1 MQLKKFTRK
10 DRHGNMMS
18 FEFDVPQANVPAMQ
32 SIPMYDHPGEPK
44 GTDTVPAWLTPGEFV
59 VNKEATDMFGPMIK
73 KINDIGRQKQKATY
87 AQTGTKILSRSLL
100 DEDED
105 FQTQLNK
112 MLDKYEGSEFTK
124 DKLYNIIDG
133 ESSFD
138 PTVKNPN
145 SSATGLFQ
153 FTDTAINDL
162 IDQGKIDK
170 DFTTDKIKD
179 MSAVD
184 QLKLYET
191 YLDRWKYG
199 GDAHLGV
206 MQAAP
211 GAYFEKFRSGDN
223 KGNLNQEVFPE
234 GSKSYRDNPVWVG
247 DDGKMTFASISNYY
261 DNRAKKDLPGMG
273 MVAQQVAPDTGTSGA
288 QVVSGVSDVPPMN
301 VSMPPRDMSSMEP
314 IEGPTSGNIAQY
326 LDRVRGKNVVPRPT
340 SFQNVIEPAV
350 GLPDELSQQG
360 MEINP
365 YPVRDGKVLSPE
377 YLAALQDQDFG
388 GMGSDSAMFK
398 TDQQATM
405 PQLARFYPDSILR
418 PGDKRQDAQMYPDA
432 IMRPG
437 DQRKDAIP
445 KPLTQSDITKASM
458 LDINKGIPDAPPY
471 IPVNAMIEAKK
482 EKDAFE
488 AKRRAEA
495 KRMELINRGPD
506 DPRML
511 QDYMRGYA
519 MQGKDLSGVST
530 ENQLNQD
537 PKGPDMGFDIKG
549 FEPDPKQSM
558 SQQVQN
564 LKEKEE
570 TNTLNDIVTDTAGE
584 SQPESTNEK
593 QKAEE
598 LGNKSNKKEKQKAES
613 FFKNLLGG
621 LFDKREL
628 ARAAIMYLGSRAMG
642 YNHGGSLNFALKGYI
657 GRIDALEAGRLKLA
671 QSKEG
676 RDRFTIGSLQNYVRS
691 GDLNDLVEKVTATPT
706 GEFVDFYGTNKF
718 GKPFKIKVQKFDQT
732 VGGVKTPI
740 YVDAKGK
747 THNPYN
753 YSTDPMYVRGTDEY
767 KSAVIQY
774 SDLIAKQIRSIK
786 DQIGIVGKDKNKNN
800 IYLDDINASEDAQYL
815 IMSGLDNQIPLDKM
829 LAAIGKAY
837 RNMAA
842 DRKSSPKGPKPT
854 SLLGYVNDIF
864 MDEYKL
870 PEKGLFRV
878 EPTKKQK
885 ELGQPGD
892 FVSTPLMEKL
902 RRNVAAVIKRSPG
915 TRELAVG
922 NSDQMLFQY
931 FVEGKYKQWTDLG
944 DEGRKKYNDR
954 AGSNKTETTTG
965 FYLFVQEEVEKQ
977 MNKQLGLN

>member
-59 VNKEATDMFGPMIK
+59 VNKEATEMFGPAIK
-73 KINDIGRQKQKATY
+73 KMNDIGRQKQKATY
-87 AQTGTKILSRSLL
+87 AQTGTKILSRGLL

-105 FQTQLNK
+105 FQTQLNQ

-138 PTVKNPN
+138 PTVKNPK

-223 KGNLNQEVFPE
+223 KGDLNQEVFAE
-234 GSKSYRDNPVWVG
+234 GSKSYKDNPVWAG

-261 DNRAKKDLPGMG
+261 DNRGKKDLPGMG

-301 VSMPPRDMSSMEP
+301 VTMPTRNMASMEP
-314 IEGPTSGNIAQY
+314 IAGPSSGRIAQVMGNLKPSDDYTNY
-326 LDRVRGKNVVPRPT
+326 LRNMRLSADDYFNNDGVIPRANVTLDTRKIPGVNPMLDINQPAGVPIPTRVV
-340 SFQNVIEPAV
+340 
-350 GLPDELSQQG
+350 
-360 MEINP
+360 
-365 YPVRDGKVLSPE
+365 DGKRVALTPE
-377 YLAALQDQDFG
+377 YLDAMQDNDMGGLGADSQVFRDFV
-388 GMGSDSAMFK
+388 GSRLRVP
-398 TDQQATM
+398 TNQAVPPVETVTENK
-405 PQLARFYPDSILR
+405 PY
-418 PGDKRQDAQMYPDA
+418 DAQKM
-432 IMRPG
+432 I
-437 DQRKDAIP
+437 
-445 KPLTQSDITKASM
+445 
-458 LDINKGIPDAPPY
+458 DINKGIPDAPPY

-506 DPRML
+506 DPTML

-718 GKPFKIKVQKFDQT
+718 GKPFKIKVQKFEQN
-732 VGGVKTPI
+732 VGGIKTPI

-753 YSTDPMYVRGTDEY
+753 YTTDPMYVRTTDEY
-767 KSAVIQY
+767 KNAVIQY
-774 SDLIAKQIRSIK
+774 GDLIAKQIRSIK
-786 DQIGIVGKDKNKNN
+786 DQIGIKGKDKNNNN
-800 IYLDDINASEDAQYL
+800 IYIDDINASEDARYL

-842 DRKSSPKGPKPT
+842 DRKSSSKGPKPT

-885 ELGQPGD
+885 ELGQAGD

-915 TRELAVG
+915 TKELAVG

>member
-59 VNKEATDMFGPMIK
+59 VNKEATEMFGPAIK
-73 KINDIGRQKQKATY
+73 KMNDIGRQKQKATY
-87 AQTGTKILSRSLL
+87 AQTGTKILSRGLL

-105 FQTQLNK
+105 FQTQLNQ

-138 PTVKNPN
+138 PTVKNPK

-179 MSAVD
+179 MSPVD

-199 GDAHLGV
+199 GDAHLGI

-211 GAYFEKFRSGDN
+211 GKYFEKFRSGDS
-223 KGNLNQEVFPE
+223 KGDLNQEVFAE
-234 GSKSYRDNPVWVG
+234 GSDNYKRNKVWAG

-261 DNRAKKDLPGMG
+261 DNRGKKDLPGMG

-288 QVVSGVSDVPPMN
+288 QVVSGVSDVPPVN
-301 VSMPPRDMSSMEP
+301 VNMPPRDMSSMEP
-314 IEGPTSGNIAQY
+314 IEGPSSGRIAQVMGNLKPSDDYTNY
-326 LDRVRGKNVVPRPT
+326 LRNMRLSADDYFNNDGVIPRANVTLDTRKIPGVNPMLDINQPAGVPIPTRVV
-340 SFQNVIEPAV
+340 
-350 GLPDELSQQG
+350 
-360 MEINP
+360 
-365 YPVRDGKVLSPE
+365 DGKRVALTPE
-377 YLAALQDQDFG
+377 YLDAMQDNDMGGLGADSQVFRDFV
-388 GMGSDSAMFK
+388 GSRLRVP
-398 TDQQATM
+398 TNQAVPPVETVTENK
-405 PQLARFYPDSILR
+405 PY
-418 PGDKRQDAQMYPDA
+418 DAQTM
-432 IMRPG
+432 IN
-437 DQRKDAIP
+437 
-445 KPLTQSDITKASM
+445 
-458 LDINKGIPDAPPY
+458 INKGIPDAPPY

-506 DPRML
+506 DPTML

-519 MQGKDLSGVST
+519 MQGTDLSGVST

-549 FEPDPKQSM
+549 FEPDPNQNM

-676 RDRFTIGSLQNYVRS
+676 RDRFTIGSLQDYVRS
-691 GDLNDLVEKVTATPT
+691 GDLNDLIEKVTATPT

-718 GKPFKIKVQKFDQT
+718 GKPFKIKVQKFEQN
-732 VGGVKTPI
+732 VGGIKTPI

-753 YSTDPMYVRGTDEY
+753 YTTDPMYVRTTDEY
-767 KSAVIQY
+767 KNAVIQY

-786 DQIGIVGKDKNKNN
+786 DQIGIKGKDKNNNN
-800 IYLDDINASEDAQYL
+800 IYIDDINASEDAQFL

-837 RNMAA
+837 RNMVA
-842 DRKSSPKGPKPT
+842 DRESSPKGPKPT

-878 EPTKKQK
+878 EPNKKQK

-915 TRELAVG
+915 TKELAVG

>member
-1 MQLKKFTRK
+1 
-10 DRHGNMMS
+10 
-18 FEFDVPQANVPAMQ
+18 
-32 SIPMYDHPGEPK
+32 
-44 GTDTVPAWLTPGEFV
+44 
-59 VNKEATDMFGPMIK
+59 
-73 KINDIGRQKQKATY
+73 
-87 AQTGTKILSRSLL
+87 
-100 DEDED
+100 
-105 FQTQLNK
+105 

-162 IDQGKIDK
+162 KDRGKIDK

-211 GAYFEKFRSGDN
+211 GAYFEKFRSGDS
-223 KGNLNQEVFPE
+223 KGDLNQEVFAK
-234 GSKSYRDNPVWVG
+234 GSDSYERNKVWAG
-247 DDGKMTFASISNYY
+247 NDGKMTFASISNYY
-261 DNRAKKDLPGMG
+261 DNRGKKDLPGMG
-273 MVAQQVAPDTGTSGA
+273 MVAQQGAPDTGTSGA
-288 QVVSGVSDVPPMN
+288 QVVSGVSDVPPVN

-314 IEGPTSGNIAQY
+314 IEGPSSGRIAQVMGNLKPSDDYTNY
-326 LDRVRGKNVVPRPT
+326 LRNLRLKADDYFNNAGVIPRSNVTLDTTQIPGVNPMLDINQPAGVPIPTRVV
-340 SFQNVIEPAV
+340 
-350 GLPDELSQQG
+350 
-360 MEINP
+360 
-365 YPVRDGKVLSPE
+365 DGKRVALTPE
-377 YLAALQDQDFG
+377 YLDAMQDNDMGGLGADSQVFRDFV
-388 GMGSDSAMFK
+388 GSRLRVP
-398 TDQQATM
+398 TNQAVPPVETVTENK
-405 PQLARFYPDSILR
+405 PY
-418 PGDKRQDAQMYPDA
+418 DAQKM
-432 IMRPG
+432 I
-437 DQRKDAIP
+437 
-445 KPLTQSDITKASM
+445 
-458 LDINKGIPDAPPY
+458 DINKGIPDAPPY

-506 DPRML
+506 DPTML

-642 YNHGGSLNFALKGYI
+642 YNHGGSLNFAG
-657 GRIDALEAGRLKLA
+657 ASTQAN
-671 QSKEG
+671 SK
-676 RDRFTIGSLQNYVRS
+676 T
-691 GDLNDLVEKVTATPT
+691 
-706 GEFVDFYGTNKF
+706 
-718 GKPFKIKVQKFDQT
+718 
-732 VGGVKTPI
+732 
-740 YVDAKGK
+740 
-747 THNPYN
+747 
-753 YSTDPMYVRGTDEY
+753 
-767 KSAVIQY
+767 
-774 SDLIAKQIRSIK
+774 
-786 DQIGIVGKDKNKNN
+786 
-800 IYLDDINASEDAQYL
+800 YL
-815 IMSGLDNQIPLDKM
+815 MG
-829 LAAIGKAY
+829 
-837 RNMAA
+837 
-842 DRKSSPKGPKPT
+842 
-854 SLLGYVNDIF
+854 
-864 MDEYKL
+864 YKL
-870 PEKGLFRV
+870 IG
-878 EPTKKQK
+878 
-885 ELGQPGD
+885 
-892 FVSTPLMEKL
+892 
-902 RRNVAAVIKRSPG
+902 A
-915 TRELAVG
+915 
-922 NSDQMLFQY
+922 
-931 FVEGKYKQWTDLG
+931 
-944 DEGRKKYNDR
+944 
-954 AGSNKTETTTG
+954 
-965 FYLFVQEEVEKQ
+965 
-977 MNKQLGLN
+977 